1 MSLGWR
7 AESWRAGIRFRWI
20 ADRPGPPPQRYFRA
34 ITGSTGQLRK
44 SCVSSALHRVHPVCL
59 HLSASL
65 CLSRRALLAFYN
77 RRCPSSNERDV
88 SVSTSTVLPSLQSNT
103 IPCTCVCELLLR
115 DAAALAFVAFPHS
128 GSVSWLA
135 APQSPRCRSRRA
147 NGGPL
152 FSNCGGHPAFREPEP
167 TALLRTSA
175 AALLQP
181 THCIAELEQLPS
193 SLEAVISGRLAG
205 LPSPTSSGLVASS
218 HPYHSRTSGS
228 FCHNSTTNSL
238 RSRTIKGPA
247 N

>member
-1 MSLGWR
+1 MGFSADGKRRGIFSSGPAESRPMSLGWR

-103 IPCTCVCELLLR
+103 IPCTCVCE
-115 DAAALAFVAFPHS
+115 
-128 GSVSWLA
+128 
-135 APQSPRCRSRRA
+135 
-147 NGGPL
+147 
-152 FSNCGGHPAFREPEP
+152 
-167 TALLRTSA
+167 
-175 AALLQP
+175 
-181 THCIAELEQLPS
+181 
-193 SLEAVISGRLAG
+193 
-205 LPSPTSSGLVASS
+205 VASS
-218 HPYHSRTSGS
+218 GCGGAGLCCLSPQRVRVLA
-228 FCHNSTTNSL
+228 C
-238 RSRTIKGPA
+238 GPTEPQMPVSQGQWRA
-247 N
+247 FR